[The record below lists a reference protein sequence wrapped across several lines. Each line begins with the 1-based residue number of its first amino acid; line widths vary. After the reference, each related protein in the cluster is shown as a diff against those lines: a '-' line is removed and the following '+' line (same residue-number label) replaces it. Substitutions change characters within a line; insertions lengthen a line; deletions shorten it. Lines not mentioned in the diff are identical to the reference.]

1 MRLEVVRSGLW
12 QVLAVCTE
20 RGSCPLL
27 EFLSGLEGCLA
38 GDGRRMLALLARVA
52 EQGPPRNT
60 EVSHQVGDAIW
71 ELIQGRLRVLWFY
84 DVGRVVVC
92 SHGFVKR
99 TRKTPARELDLARAS
114 RARYLQARERRLI
127 ETPWRRS

>member
-1 MRLEVVRSGLW
+1 MRLEVVRSGCW

-20 RGSCPLL
+20 RGQCPLL
-27 EFLSGLEGCLA
+27 EFLGGLEGSLA

-52 EQGPPRNT
+52 DQGPPRNA
-60 EVSHQVGDAIW
+60 EASHQVGGGLW

-92 SHGFVKR
+92 SHGFIKR
-99 TRKTPARELDLARAS
+99 TQKTPARELDLARAS
-114 RARYLQARERRLI
+114 RARYLRARERRLI
-127 ETPWRRS
+127 EIAWR